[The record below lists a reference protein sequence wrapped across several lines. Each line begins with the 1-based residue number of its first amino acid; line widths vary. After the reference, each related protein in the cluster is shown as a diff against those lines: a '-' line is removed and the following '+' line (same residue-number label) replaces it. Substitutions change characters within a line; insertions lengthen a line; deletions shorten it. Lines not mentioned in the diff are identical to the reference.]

1 MTLYKTTKNLIPVLL
16 VLAFTGYFMGKT
28 PYYVPGLS
36 PFFSNLDQVETVVFS
51 KAKVARLLKEQ
62 DYKDR
67 VRNRIEE
74 IISKHYTGLDEKN
87 AVRIPELI
95 LVESKKYGYDP
106 LILTALIITESSFY
120 NWAKSN
126 RGARGLMQLRPATA
140 IALASETH
148 LKWRGIRTLFDP
160 EKNIALGAYYL
171 NKMVSRFGNLTL
183 ALEAY
188 NHGPSRLSK
197 YLRKGY
203 QPKRYSKKVLKNYRK
218 IRSIAYKKN

>member
-16 VLAFTGYFMGKT
+16 VIAFTGYFMGKT

-36 PFFSNLDQVETVVFS
+36 PFISNLDQVETVVFS

-74 IISKHYTGLDEKN
+74 IISKHYTGLDEKI

-106 LILTALIITESSFY
+106 LFLTALIITESSFY

-171 NKMVSRFGNLTL
+171 NKLVSRFGNLTL

-218 IRSIAYKKN
+218 IRFQPI

>member
-1 MTLYKTTKNLIPVLL
+1 MTFNNITKNLIPVLL
-16 VLAFTGYFMGKT
+16 VLAFTGYFTGKT
-28 PYYVPGLS
+28 PYYFPGIS
-36 PFFSNLDQVETVVFS
+36 PFFSNLAQVETIVFS
-51 KAKVARLLKEQ
+51 EVKVARLTTEQ
-62 DYKDR
+62 DYEDR

-74 IISKHYTGLDEKN
+74 VISGHYTGLDEKH

-95 LVESKKYGYDP
+95 LDESKKYGYDP
-106 LILTALIITESSFY
+106 LFLTALIITESSFY

-171 NKMVSRFGNLTL
+171 NKLVSRFGNLTL

-218 IRSIAYKKN
+218 IRFQPN

>member
-1 MTLYKTTKNLIPVLL
+1 MTLNKITKNLIPVLL
-16 VLAFTGYFMGKT
+16 VLAFTCYFTGKT

-36 PFFSNLDQVETVVFS
+36 PFFSNIAQVENVVFS
-51 KAKVARLLKEQ
+51 KAKIARLTTEQ
-62 DYKDR
+62 DYEDR
-67 VRNRIEE
+67 VKNRIEE
-74 IISKHYTGLDEKN
+74 VISGHYTGLDEKN

-95 LVESKKYGYDP
+95 LDESKKYGYDP
-106 LILTALIITESSFY
+106 LFLTALIITESSFY

-148 LKWRGIRTLFDP
+148 LEWRGVRTLFDP

-171 NKMVSRFGNLTL
+171 NKLVSRFGNLTL

-218 IRSIAYKKN
+218 IRFQPI

>member
-1 MTLYKTTKNLIPVLL
+1 MILYKRTKNLIPVLL
-16 VLAFTGYFMGKT
+16 VLAFTGYFIGKT

-51 KAKVARLLKEQ
+51 KAKVARLLKER

-67 VRNRIEE
+67 VRIRIEE

-106 LILTALIITESSFY
+106 LFLTALIITESSFY

-148 LKWRGIRTLFDP
+148 LKWRGNRTLFDP

-218 IRSIAYKKN
+218 IRVQPI